1 MTYTHTSTL
10 YSYTLSGALDAAEFR
25 NALKRHAIELAPAE
39 MEALIASLDRNGD
52 GKIQYGEFVQAVQ
65 M

>member
-1 MTYTHTSTL
+1 M
-10 YSYTLSGALDAAEFR
+10 SGALDAAEFR
-25 NALKRHAIELAPAE
+25 NVFKRHAIELAPAE